1 LTQLTP
7 EIDHNDAPGE
17 RLPFRDVIRVQ
28 NLEFKYPGAEVHSLH
43 GVNLEI
49 PRGSAVGVVGAT
61 GSGKTTLVDLILGLL
76 TPTAGRILVD
86 DQDLTGHMRA
96 WQRQVGYVPQ
106 DIYLMDDT
114 IRRNVAFGIKD
125 ADIDNTAV
133 NRAIEAAQLSSFI
146 VSLPAGVDTMVGE
159 RGIRLSGGQR
169 QRIGIARALYH
180 DPEVLVFDEA
190 TSSLDTETERFVMQ
204 AVERLRGARTI
215 ILIAH
220 RMSTVR
226 GCDKLFFLSDGRVL
240 ASGAFD
246 SLLAENERFKTM
258 VGAD

>member
-1 LTQLTP
+1 M
-7 EIDHNDAPGE
+7 
-17 RLPFRDVIRVQ
+17 
-28 NLEFKYPGAEVHSLH
+28 
-43 GVNLEI
+43 
-49 PRGSAVGVVGAT
+49 VGAT

-76 TPTAGRILVD
+76 TPSGGRILID
-86 DQDLTGHMRA
+86 DQDLGEHTRA

-125 ADIDNTAV
+125 SDIDDAAV

-146 VSLPAGVDTMVGE
+146 ESLPNGLDTTVGE

-180 DPEVLVFDEA
+180 EPEVLVLDEA

-204 AVERLRGARTI
+204 AVERLRQTRTI

-226 GCDKLFFLSDGRVL
+226 GCDRLFYLSDGRVL

-246 SLLAENERFKTM
+246 NLLAENERFKTM